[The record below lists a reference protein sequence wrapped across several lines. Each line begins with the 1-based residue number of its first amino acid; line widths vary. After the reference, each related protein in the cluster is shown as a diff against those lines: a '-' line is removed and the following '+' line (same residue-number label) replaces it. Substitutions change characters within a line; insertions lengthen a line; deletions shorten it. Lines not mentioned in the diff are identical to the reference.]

1 MISMSIVI
9 VGASWTDSSLILGKR
24 GGRGR
29 EGGKGSGYM
38 NLVILNYLVI
48 SMTKYC
54 KTTNFSVLLILAIL
68 ANGMN
73 NNANFNTR

>member
-1 MISMSIVI
+1 
-9 VGASWTDSSLILGKR
+9 
-24 GGRGR
+24 
-29 EGGKGSGYM
+29 M